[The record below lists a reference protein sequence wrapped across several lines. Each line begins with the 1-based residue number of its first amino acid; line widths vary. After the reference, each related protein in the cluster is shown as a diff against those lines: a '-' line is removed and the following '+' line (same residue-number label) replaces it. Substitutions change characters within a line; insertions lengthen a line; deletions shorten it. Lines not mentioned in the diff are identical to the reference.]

1 MLSQPVSKLAVWQL
15 PSCKTLS
22 SLIYNLQNK
31 FLGALG
37 YLFGAF
43 FAWVCRQ
50 QRPQIVAISLETA
63 IQNGGIAFVV
73 MNLTFPSPYRSV
85 CGDINKSL
93 NTFMNDFSILYD
105 IFSGTLAACQSFLTS
120 CVQQHPF

>member
-1 MLSQPVSKLAVWQL
+1 MQDTKF
-15 PSCKTLS
+15 TD
-22 SLIYNLQNK
+22 IFYHLQNK

-85 CGDINKSL
+85 CRDINKSSI
-93 NTFMNDFSILYD
+93 TFMNDCSMLFD
-105 IFSGTLAACQSFLTS
+105 IFSGTLAACQSFPTS
-120 CVQQHPF
+120 CVQQHPS